1 MVFFFRIGSLN
12 SCYQTILGNQMCHTE
27 IMECVL
33 RLDSSLSN
41 GTVADGEAIGNFGFT
56 LQGASF
62 ASDVLM
68 QPPVIGYLEPG
79 GVAERY
85 CCSQRSGKMLRDLI
99 LDRVFCNQVIV
110 FLRLMVNN

>member
-1 MVFFFRIGSLN
+1 MIFLIGSLN
-12 SCYQTILGNQMCHTE
+12 SCYQTVMSNQMCHTE

-33 RLDSSLSN
+33 RLDTSLSSN
-41 GTVADGEAIGNFGFT
+41 GTMTDGETIGNFGFT

-62 ASDVLM
+62 ASDILM

-85 CCSQRSGKMLRDLI
+85 FNAPKSEEIFRCTD
-99 LDRVFCNQVIV
+99 LDRVFFNQVIV
-110 FLRLMVNN
+110 FLRSMVNS

>member
-1 MVFFFRIGSLN
+1 
-12 SCYQTILGNQMCHTE
+12 
-27 IMECVL
+27 MECVL

-68 QPPVIGYLEPG
+68 QPPVI
-79 GVAERY
+79 V
-85 CCSQRSGKMLRDLI
+85 
-99 LDRVFCNQVIV
+99 DRVFCNQVIV